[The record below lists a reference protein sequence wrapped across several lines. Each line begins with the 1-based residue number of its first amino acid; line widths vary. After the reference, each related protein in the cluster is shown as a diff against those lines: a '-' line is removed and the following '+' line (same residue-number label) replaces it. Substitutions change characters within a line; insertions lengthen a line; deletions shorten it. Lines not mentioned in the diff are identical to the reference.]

1 MKKYI
6 SKNYKALLLFS
17 ITFFTLISVNY
28 YTNQKSLE
36 QSIDKYRISSVKY
49 ATISINNWLKEKIK
63 QVNIMGNSISNI
75 SPITQRHN
83 IQHIL
88 VNNSTILNFSSI
100 YVGYSNN
107 ITVSS
112 KKWNK
117 PKGYKVSERPWYKET
132 IKQNKITITNPYID
146 VGLKTL
152 VVSICTPLKEKD
164 NIKGVLCGIVE
175 LNRIKN
181 EILNIPLPFK
191 GESFLIDENQHII
204 LHKNS
209 NKLLKHFP
217 CELLAPDKVKLKNH
231 STDKYI
237 YYYNYLPI
245 PKWYIIAKL
254 NKHEFYKNI
263 NKQFLINLFIYLI
276 SIMLFILITRYFG
289 KKEEEANKKYELQK
303 KLKKEQDTILFQQSK
318 MTELGETIGAISHQW
333 KQPLNSLSILL
344 GNLLQFKKMG
354 KLNDEIFEQ
363 NINQALNNTYYLS
376 DTINTFRNFYA
387 ISHQKQEFELKKV
400 IEETILI
407 LEPYFKN
414 LPIKI
419 EIEEKQKNI
428 KCYNLKNEFQQI
440 ITSLILNSRYFLLED
455 KENNQKYI
463 KITISE
469 NEDCYELLVED
480 NACGIKEE
488 DMNKIFKPFY
498 TTKKEKGTG
507 LGLYLSY
514 LIAREKLHGKL
525 EILSY
530 KNPTI
535 FLLNIQKKEEK
546 ND

>member
-1 MKKYI
+1 M
-6 SKNYKALLLFS
+6 
-17 ITFFTLISVNY
+17 
-28 YTNQKSLE
+28 
-36 QSIDKYRISSVKY
+36 
-49 ATISINNWLKEKIK
+49 
-63 QVNIMGNSISNI
+63 
-75 SPITQRHN
+75 
-83 IQHIL
+83 
-88 VNNSTILNFSSI
+88 
-100 YVGYSNN
+100 
-107 ITVSS
+107 
-112 KKWNK
+112 
-117 PKGYKVSERPWYKET
+117 
-132 IKQNKITITNPYID
+132 
-146 VGLKTL
+146 
-152 VVSICTPLKEKD
+152 
-164 NIKGVLCGIVE
+164 
-175 LNRIKN
+175 
-181 EILNIPLPFK
+181 
-191 GESFLIDENQHII
+191 
-204 LHKNS
+204 
-209 NKLLKHFP
+209 
-217 CELLAPDKVKLKNH
+217 
-231 STDKYI
+231 
-237 YYYNYLPI
+237 
-245 PKWYIIAKL
+245 
-254 NKHEFYKNI
+254 
-263 NKQFLINLFIYLI
+263 
-276 SIMLFILITRYFG
+276 YFG

-428 KCYNLKNEFQQI
+428 RCYNLKNEFQQI

-455 KENNQKYI
+455 KENNEKYI

-469 NEDCYELLVED
+469 NKDCYELLVED

-488 DMNKIFKPFY
+488 DINKIFKPFY

-525 EILSY
+525 EVLSY